1 MVELYR
7 LTQFRKKQLQAF
19 YPDFETVE
27 IWEHECKDMWKTLDP
42 EIKEKKTWLIRN
54 LWILDKVCTEGGPKL
69 PRTDKSSDTWTLQG
83 NK

>member
-27 IWEHECKDMWKTLDP
+27 IWEHECKDLWKTLDP
-42 EIKEKKTWLIRN
+42 EIKEKKKKKKKTAHPEP
-54 LWILDKVCTEGGPKL
+54 LDL
-69 PRTDKSSDTWTLQG
+69 R
-83 NK
+83 